1 MSVRV
6 SQPGLNFDTVE
17 VPRWEEHAGHS
28 KRLNGHEERL
38 TDHDGKIEILYKNVW
53 ENKTAHNQRMDNI
66 DGWIKKIETR
76 VDGMPQTLREVLEQV
91 LRETFDDRLK
101 CFEEQ
106 VKVLREERKQIS
118 AQLKE
123 LRRERNESKSKLL
136 ELRSQCEDSRAQLEK
151 LNMQLAEAR
160 TIAKEVKDDFSKRVA
175 EFKMAVPVPKKFAK
189 FLFLKVEPDAKK
201 ED

>member
-1 MSVRV
+1 MRITYVTESHAWGDDKCPIDIPLMS
-6 SQPGLNFDTVE
+6 
-17 VPRWEEHAGHS
+17 
-28 KRLNGHEERL
+28 
-38 TDHDGKIEILYKNVW
+38 DHDEHTNWLKDHEGKIDELYEKIR
-53 ENKTAHNQRMDNI
+53 ENKNAHNQRMDNI
-66 DGWIKKIETR
+66 DGWIGKIAKR
-76 VDGMPQTLREVLEQV
+76 VEEMPQTVRTVFEQV

-118 AQLKE
+118 AQLEE
-123 LRRERNESKSKLL
+123 LRRERNESRSKLL